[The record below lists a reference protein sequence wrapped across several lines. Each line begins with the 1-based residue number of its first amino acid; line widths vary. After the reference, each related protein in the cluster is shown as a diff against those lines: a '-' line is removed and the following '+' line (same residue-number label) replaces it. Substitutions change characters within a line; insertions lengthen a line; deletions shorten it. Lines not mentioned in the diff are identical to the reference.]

1 MVATDRI
8 IAVLPD
14 HVVDQIAAGEVIERP
29 ASVVKELVD
38 NALDAGARTITV
50 EVEQGGRT
58 AIRVIDDGCGMA
70 PAEVALAVK
79 RHATSK
85 IRNVEDLTSLSTK
98 GFRGEALPT
107 IASVSRFVMISR
119 TLHQL
124 AATRLRIHGGDAAIT
139 DELGAPVGTRI
150 EVADLLWNVP
160 ARQKFLK
167 GHATEAAH
175 ITDTVTRAAMAHPQV
190 HFRLRHDG
198 RTALD
203 VPATTS
209 LQQRVMALMPTRVA
223 SQMIVAQGLQDG
235 IGVTALVAPPELS
248 QTTARGVQLFVDRRA
263 IRDRGLLHAV
273 TMAYGELI
281 PRGRYP
287 VAVVFVDSVSGTV
300 DYNVHPQKSE
310 VRFSDAA
317 GVQAAVRQVLRA
329 AIAKSPWVIL
339 GAPRQPAALTSLSKV
354 STLPPVR
361 APIAAASPLAQ
372 RFAAQ
377 ISHGSDAPWM
387 SRARDGAPQAAWP
400 FDGRS
405 SAALGLP
412 GPSLAPSVQVVATAS
427 VDDRPALQA
436 AAGNSAAAI
445 SARRPAADSLPAI
458 IAPIATEATEPT
470 TWSLAA
476 QPTPGFFAQLRYVG
490 QLDLTYLVCEA
501 AGELVLI
508 DQHAAHERVAFAR
521 LKERSQH
528 HAVAMQ
534 RMLLPTTIEVPLS
547 HVALVSETQQVLAR
561 IGYEVEVFGV
571 TAIAIKAVPA
581 ELRQSDPAAVL
592 RELLDEWLAKGASR
606 AVDARL
612 DNALATIACHSVVR
626 AGDRLNTPE
635 VEALLQSLDAVDFR
649 TYSPHGRP
657 ALLRITLEEVA
668 RRFGR
673 S

>member
-1 MVATDRI
+1 MSAVTI

-58 AIRVIDDGCGMA
+58 VIRVIDDGCGIA
-70 PAEVALAVK
+70 PSQVAVAVK

-85 IRNVEDLTSLSTK
+85 IRNVDDLSALQTK

-107 IASVSRFVMISR
+107 IASVSRFILTSR
-119 TLHQL
+119 TVNDL
-124 AATRLRIHGGDAAIT
+124 AATRLRIHGGDAALV
-139 DELGAPVGTRI
+139 DEIGAPVGTRV
-150 EVADLLWNVP
+150 EVSDLLWNVP

-175 ITDTVTRAAMAHPQV
+175 ITDTVTRAAMAHPLV

-203 VPATTS
+203 VPSTNS
-209 LQQRVMALMPTRVA
+209 LQQRVLALLPTRIA
-223 SQMIVAQGLQDG
+223 SQMIVAEGRQDG
-235 IGVTALVAPPELS
+235 IAVMALVAPPELS

-263 IRDRGLLHAV
+263 IRDRGILHAV
-273 TMAYGELI
+273 AMAYGELI

-287 VAVVFVDSVSGTV
+287 VAVVFVDPVPGTV

-317 GVQAAVRQVLRA
+317 SVQATVRQVLRA
-329 AIAKSPWVIL
+329 AIAKSPWVTL
-339 GAPRQPAALTSLSKV
+339 GAPRQPAALTSLSTV

-361 APIAAASPLAQ
+361 APAVAASLLAQ
-372 RFAAQ
+372 RFASQ
-377 ISHGSDAPWM
+377 ISSGGAAGWA
-387 SRARDGAPQAAWP
+387 SRARDAAPQAAWP
-400 FDGRS
+400 FDARS
-405 SAALGLP
+405 SSSVSAPVPGRASALERTVGDH
-412 GPSLAPSVQVVATAS
+412 APSNVAATVPIA
-427 VDDRPALQA
+427 
-436 AAGNSAAAI
+436 
-445 SARRPAADSLPAI
+445 ARRGDVSTAVVE
-458 IAPIATEATEPT
+458 APVAE
-470 TWSLAA
+470 LAA
-476 QPTPGFFAQLRYVG
+476 WQLAATTTPGFFAQLRYLG
-490 QLDLTYLVCEA
+490 QLDLTYLVCES
-501 AGELVLI
+501 AGELVLL

-534 RMLLPTTIEVPLS
+534 RMLIPTTIEVSLPQ
-547 HVALVSETQQVLAR
+547 VALVSETQTVLAR
-561 IGYEVEVFGV
+561 IGYDVEVFGA

-592 RELLDEWLAKGASR
+592 RELLDEWLSKGASR
-606 AVDARL
+606 AIDARL

-626 AGDRLNTPE
+626 AGDRLNASE
-635 VEALLQSLDAVDFR
+635 VEALLQSLDNVDFR
-649 TYSPHGRP
+649 AYSPHGRP
-657 ALLRITLEEVA
+657 ALLRISIDELA

-673 S
+673 T

>member
-1 MVATDRI
+1 MSIVPV
-8 IAVLPD
+8 IAILPD

-58 AIRVIDDGCGMA
+58 AIRVIDDGCGIA
-70 PAEVALAVK
+70 PAQVAVAVK

-85 IRNVEDLTSLSTK
+85 IRSVDDLSALQTK

-119 TLHQL
+119 TVNQL
-124 AATRLRIHGGDAAIT
+124 AATRLRINGGDAAIA

-198 RTALD
+198 RMALD

-209 LQQRVMALMPTRVA
+209 LPQRVLALLPARMAG
-223 SQMIVAQGLQDG
+223 QMIVAEGRQDG
-235 IGVTALVAPPELS
+235 IGVMALVAPPELS

-263 IRDRGLLHAV
+263 IRDRSLLHAV

-287 VAVVFVDSVSGTV
+287 VAVVFVDPVPGTV

-317 GVQAAVRQVLRA
+317 SVQAAVRHVLRS
-329 AIAKSPWVIL
+329 AIAKSPWVTL
-339 GAPRQPAALTSLSKV
+339 GAPRQPAALTSLSTI

-361 APIAAASPLAQ
+361 APAVGATPLAQ

-377 ISHGSDAPWM
+377 LSNGSDASWA
-387 SRARDGAPQAAWP
+387 SRAREAAPQAAWP
-400 FDGRS
+400 FDAGR
-405 SAALGLP
+405 SAALG
-412 GPSLAPSVQVVATAS
+412 ATS
-427 VDDRPALQA
+427 IA
-436 AAGNSAAAI
+436 ASAAAI
-445 SARRPAADSLPAI
+445 AAADDGEVAAVERQPPLQVRSRSA
-458 IAPIATEATEPT
+458 AKEAVDAHV
-470 TWSLAA
+470 SAASAHAA
-476 QPTPGFFAQLRYVG
+476 QPTPGFFAQLRYLG

-508 DQHAAHERVAFAR
+508 DQHAAHERVAYAR
-521 LKERSQH
+521 LKARSPH

-534 RMLLPTTIEVPLS
+534 RMLLPTTIEVSLP
-547 HVALVSETQQVLAR
+547 HVALVSETQSVLAR

-592 RELLDEWLAKGASR
+592 RELLDEWLTKGASR

-635 VEALLQSLDAVDFR
+635 VEALLQSLDGVDFR
-649 TYSPHGRP
+649 AYSPHGRP
-657 ALLRITLEEVA
+657 ALLRISVEELA

>member
-1 MVATDRI
+1 MPSAPTI
-8 IAVLPD
+8 TVLPD

-50 EVEQGGRT
+50 EVEQGGR
-58 AIRVIDDGCGMA
+58 AVIRVIDDGSGIA
-70 PAEVALAVK
+70 PVDVPLAVQ

-85 IRNVEDLTSLSTK
+85 IRSVDDLTVLLTK

-107 IASVSRFVMISR
+107 IASVSRFGLTSR
-119 TLHQL
+119 TSAAD
-124 AATRLRIHGGDAAIT
+124 AATRLRITGGEPPQI
-139 DELGAPVGTRI
+139 DEVGAPVGTRV

-175 ITDTVTRAAMAHPQV
+175 ITDAVTRAAMAHPHV

-203 VPATTS
+203 VPATHD
-209 LQQRVMALMPTRVA
+209 LAQRVAALLPGRIA
-223 SQMIVAQGLQDG
+223 SQMLVAEGVQDG
-235 IGVTALVAPPELS
+235 IRVLALLAPPELS
-248 QTTARGVQLFVDRRA
+248 QTTARGVQLFIDRRA

-287 VAVVFVDSVSGTV
+287 VAVLFVEPVPGTV
-300 DYNVHPQKSE
+300 DYNVHPQKAE

-317 GVQAAVRQVLRA
+317 SVQAAVRQVLRM
-329 AIAKSPWVIL
+329 AIAKSPWVTL
-339 GAPRQPAALTSLSKV
+339 GAPRQPAALTSLSTV

-361 APIAAASPLAQ
+361 APVHANAAGSPVASPLAQ

-377 ISHGSDAPWM
+377 IASGDGRGA
-387 SRARDGAPQAAWP
+387 RARDAAPQVAWP
-400 FDGRS
+400 FDARS
-405 SAALGLP
+405 PSPSEPVAVGPASAPREADAPRSLFPPDIFSAVPAASVLDTAPVTPVRPAPMPSAA
-412 GPSLAPSVQVVATAS
+412 
-427 VDDRPALQA
+427 
-436 AAGNSAAAI
+436 
-445 SARRPAADSLPAI
+445 
-458 IAPIATEATEPT
+458 
-470 TWSLAA
+470 
-476 QPTPGFFAQLRYVG
+476 PGFFSQLRYLG

-501 AGELVLI
+501 DGELVLI
-508 DQHAAHERVAFAR
+508 DQHAAHERVAFGR
-521 LKERSQH
+521 LKERSQQ

-534 RMLLPTTIEVPLS
+534 RMLLPTTIEVSLA
-547 HVALVSETQQVLAR
+547 HVALVTETQAVLAQ
-561 IGYEVEVFGV
+561 IGYDVDVFGA

-581 ELRQSDPAAVL
+581 ELRHADPAAVL

-606 AVDARL
+606 AVETRL
-612 DNALATIACHSVVR
+612 DHALSTIACHSVVR
-626 AGDRLNTPE
+626 AGDRLQTSE
-635 VEALLQSLDAVDFR
+635 VEALLASMDGVDFR
-649 TYSPHGRP
+649 AYCPHGRP
-657 ALLRITLEEVA
+657 ALLRISVDELA

-673 S
+673 T